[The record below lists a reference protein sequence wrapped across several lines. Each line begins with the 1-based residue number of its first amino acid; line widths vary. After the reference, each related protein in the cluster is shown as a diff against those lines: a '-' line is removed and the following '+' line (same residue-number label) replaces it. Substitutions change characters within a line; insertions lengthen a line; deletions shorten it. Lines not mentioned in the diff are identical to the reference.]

1 VTLRIGAVIG
11 VALALVALVGPLVAP
26 YEPRAVVGPSLAAPS
41 TSHLLGTNDAG
52 QDVLSQLL
60 AGARWSLVTALV
72 AAALAVA
79 IGVLV
84 GATAGLIGGWAD
96 VAAMRLVDVF
106 LALPGIPAMVLV
118 AALVGPSRAAIA
130 VLIGL
135 AGWAAI
141 ARIVRAETLRLAGRG
156 FVASA
161 RGFGAG
167 RFYLVRRHVVP
178 AIAPLA
184 AAGFVN
190 WAAAAIVLEAGLA
203 FLGLGDPTDVSWGS
217 VLQRA
222 LHHEGVYFT
231 AAWTWWAL
239 PTGSAITLAAV
250 GLAFLAVGLEPRAN
264 PRWRQA

>member
-1 VTLRIGAVIG
+1 MTVRVGAGIG
-11 VALALVALVGPLVAP
+11 VALVLVAVVGPLVAP

-41 TSHLLGTNDAG
+41 SSHLLGTNDAG

-60 AGARWSLVTALV
+60 AGSRSSLITALG

-84 GATAGLIGGWAD
+84 GATSGLVGGWTD
-96 VAAMRLVDVF
+96 LVAMRLVDLF

-118 AALVGPSRAAIA
+118 AALVGPSRATVVI
-130 VLIGL
+130 LIGV
-135 AGWAAI
+135 AGWASI
-141 ARIVRAETLRLAGRG
+141 ARIVRAETLRLRRRG

-167 RFYLVRRHVVP
+167 PLFLVRRHVVP
-178 AIAPLA
+178 GIAPLA

-203 FLGLGDPTDVSWGS
+203 FLGLGDPTDISWGS

-231 AAWTWWAL
+231 GAWTWWAL
-239 PTGSAITLAAV
+239 PAGTAITLAAL
-250 GLAFLAVGLEPRAN
+250 GLAFLAVGFEPRVN